1 MKKLMFT
8 IVVLFLGTVFSYA
21 ADVDGKWKA
30 SFAGGGPGGG
40 DGQGMELVFNFKAD
54 GEKLTGSITSPMGD
68 MEITKGKI
76 VGKELSFEIDLN
88 GMVIKHKG
96 TLDGDVIKL
105 KTEGMGGPDG
115 GQGGDGAPDGANAME
130 LKRVK

>member
-8 IVVLFLGTVFSYA
+8 FLVLFFGTIFSYA
-21 ADVDGKWKA
+21 ADVDGKWKG
-30 SFAGGGPGGG
+30 SFAGGQGG
-40 DGQGMELVFNFKAD
+40 DAMELVFNFKAD

-68 MEITKGKI
+68 MEITNGKI
-76 VGKELSFEIDLN
+76 VGKELSFDVDVN
-88 GMVIKHKG
+88 GMAIKHKG

-105 KTEGMGGPDG
+105 KVEGMGAPDGG
-115 GQGGDGAPDGANAME
+115 GQGGPGGSNGME

>member
-8 IVVLFLGTVFSYA
+8 FVVLFLGTAFSYA

-30 SFAGGGPGGG
+30 TFAGGGPDGGGG
-40 DGQGMELVFNFKAD
+40 DGMELIFNFKAD

-68 MEITKGKI
+68 MAITNGKI
-76 VGKELSFEIDLN
+76 VGKELSFDIDMN
-88 GMVIKHKG
+88 GMAIKHKG
-96 TLDGDVIKL
+96 TIDGDVIKL

-115 GQGGDGAPDGANAME
+115 GGQGGPGGGANGLE